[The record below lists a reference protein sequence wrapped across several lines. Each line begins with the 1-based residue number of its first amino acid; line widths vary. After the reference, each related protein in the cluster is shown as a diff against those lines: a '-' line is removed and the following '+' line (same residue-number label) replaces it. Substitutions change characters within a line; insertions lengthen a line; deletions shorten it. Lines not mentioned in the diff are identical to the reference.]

1 MINVIGLIPARSG
14 SRRIKNKNILL
25 LNNEPLISYT
35 IKAALKSQLINR
47 IIVSTDSLN
56 IADLSKVYGA
66 EVPFLRPKEYAQDNS
81 SDISVMKHCIDEINL
96 HSSDLIV
103 YLRPTTPFKTAFL
116 IDHCIRL
123 LANSPQFTCIRTISK
138 ITGNNH
144 PYWMFKKNEDKLE
157 PFITGIDM
165 QQYHQSQ
172 LLPECFKVNGVVDVF
187 KVSEVFKGNQYG
199 NKIGYVEIT
208 ERYRDIDIDTEEDL
222 LFCEYLLKNN
232 LIKI

>member
-1 MINVIGLIPARSG
+1 
-14 SRRIKNKNILL
+14 
-25 LNNEPLISYT
+25 
-35 IKAALKSQLINR
+35 
-47 IIVSTDSLN
+47 
-56 IADLSKVYGA
+56 
-66 EVPFLRPKEYAQDNS
+66 
-81 SDISVMKHCIDEINL
+81 
-96 HSSDLIV
+96 
-103 YLRPTTPFKTAFL
+103 
-116 IDHCIRL
+116 
-123 LANSPQFTCIRTISK
+123 
-138 ITGNNH
+138 
-144 PYWMFKKNEDKLE
+144 MFKKNEDKLE

-187 KVSEVFKGNQYG
+187 KVSEILKGNQYG

>member
-165 QQYHQSQ
+165 SVYHQSQ
-172 LLPECFKVNGVVDVF
+172 LLPPCYKVNGVVDVF
-187 KVSEVFKGNQYG
+187 KVSEILKGNQYG

-208 ERYRDIDIDTEEDL
+208 EKYRDIDIDTEEDL
-222 LFCEYLLKNN
+222 LFCDY
-232 LIKI
+232 LIKNGLIK

>member
-187 KVSEVFKGNQYG
+187 KVSEILKGNQYG